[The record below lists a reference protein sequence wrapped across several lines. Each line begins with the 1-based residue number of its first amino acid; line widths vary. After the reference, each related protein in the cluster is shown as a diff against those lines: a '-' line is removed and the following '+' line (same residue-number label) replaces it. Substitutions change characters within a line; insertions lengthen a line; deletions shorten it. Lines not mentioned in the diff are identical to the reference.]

1 MREIMLVFEGNEIN
15 EKRAAV
21 LIQEAAFRV
30 LDQEKMNVRNF
41 VNITREPAPAAPVR
55 SGGILQV
62 PDFMKK
68 RNVKEKTAGGK

>member
-21 LIQEAAFRV
+21 LIQEEAFRV
-30 LDQEKMNVRNF
+30 LDQENMNVRNF
-41 VNITREPAPAAPVR
+41 VNITREAAPAAPVW

-62 PDFMKK
+62 PDFLKK
-68 RNVKEKTAGGK
+68 RNVKQKTAGGK

>member
-30 LDQEKMNVRNF
+30 LEQ
-41 VNITREPAPAAPVR
+41 
-55 SGGILQV
+55 
-62 PDFMKK
+62 
-68 RNVKEKTAGGK
+68 